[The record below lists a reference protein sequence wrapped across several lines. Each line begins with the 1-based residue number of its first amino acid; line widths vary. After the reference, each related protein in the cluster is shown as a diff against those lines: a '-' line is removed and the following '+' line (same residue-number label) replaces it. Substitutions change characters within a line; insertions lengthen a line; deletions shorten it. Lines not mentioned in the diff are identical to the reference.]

1 MSASERLQRYL
12 ARCGV
17 ASRRACE
24 EIVLAGRV
32 TVNGVT
38 VSELGAKVDPDRD
51 HVAVDGVPVR
61 PERKTVYVA
70 LNKPKGV
77 LTSVADRF
85 GRPVVTDLLRS
96 VPQRVYPVGRL
107 DKDSEGL
114 LILTN
119 DGELAYRLTHPKYG
133 VVKTYLVTVA
143 GGPDPRSLD
152 KLRTGIELEDGV
164 TAPARVVRFDPPN
177 AAHGG
182 DTTRQTQ
189 WLVSIHEGRKR
200 QVRRMFEAVG
210 HRVHRLVRV
219 AFGPISLND
228 LAPGSYRHLSP
239 DEVQRLR
246 REVGLDS

>member
-24 EIVLAGRV
+24 ELVLAGRV
-32 TVNGVT
+32 SVNGAA
-38 VSELGAKVDPDRD
+38 VSELGAKVDPDKD
-51 HVAVDGVPVR
+51 HVAVDGVLVQ
-61 PERKTVYVA
+61 PERSAVYIA
-70 LNKPKGV
+70 LNKPRGV

-85 GRPVVTDLLRS
+85 GRAVVTDLLRS
-96 VPQRVYPVGRL
+96 VPERVYPVGRL

-119 DGELAYRLTHPKYG
+119 DGQLAYRLTHPRYG
-133 VVKTYLVTVA
+133 VVKTYLVSVA
-143 GGPDPRSLD
+143 GNPDSRSLD
-152 KLRTGIELEDGV
+152 RLRNGIELEDGV
-164 TAPARVVRFDPPN
+164 TAPARVVRYDVPG
-177 AAHGG
+177 AAGRRDGG
-182 DTTRQTQ
+182 RRTQ

-210 HRVHRLVRV
+210 HPVNRLVRIS
-219 AFGPISLND
+219 FGPVSLSD
-228 LAPGSYRHLSP
+228 LAPGSYRHLSS

-246 REVGLDS
+246 REVGLDT